1 MRIKRVNDYE
11 TVIQLSKQT
20 QKQTARE
27 KLFLRY
33 SHKMLIICRAY
44 ILYISCF
51 NKKRPYFLT
60 SSGIPKP

>member
-1 MRIKRVNDYE
+1 MHIKSVNDYE

-20 QKQTARE
+20 QIRTARE

-44 ILYISCF
+44 ILYISYF
-51 NKKRPYFLT
+51 NKKRPYSLT
-60 SSGIPKP
+60 TGRIRKP